1 MCIEVEN
8 FVRIDPDDK
17 DKGQILWRADFRDNP
32 SFQQQIRNA
41 GMSLFQ
47 MQFNGWGNPYPS
59 NWGDDHYYMGRGGW
73 DRDYVCTLFINW
85 TMRSGATLTSAMRT
99 GWGFPVQIGVYAQG
113 TAVARYYEVDVPVY
127 DQRQVGV
134 NDDGSPVFERVQV
147 GVRTEWQKH
156 VREYVDY
163 VQFALLNAQ
172 TGVPVIMSDGNAC
185 VLNVP
190 GDATDWTSNYSTPFF
205 TVRQQGW
212 FTKEPPT
219 VDTHRAST
227 PRAADGAPDDGYSTS
242 AIKDAFHPHF
252 RTTPPGIMFGIMQ
265 GGY

>member
-1 MCIEVEN
+1 M
-8 FVRIDPDDK
+8 RIDPDDK

-134 NDDGSPVFERVQV
+134 NDDGSPVLSGSRW
-147 GVRTEWQKH
+147 GSGPSGR
-156 VREYVDY
+156 
-163 VQFALLNAQ
+163 
-172 TGVPVIMSDGNAC
+172 
-185 VLNVP
+185 
-190 GDATDWTSNYSTPFF
+190 STC
-205 TVRQQGW
+205 
-212 FTKEPPT
+212 
-219 VDTHRAST
+219 AST
-227 PRAADGAPDDGYSTS
+227 STTS
-242 AIKDAFHPHF
+242 SSRCSTRRPASPSS
-252 RTTPPGIMFGIMQ
+252 
-265 GGY
+265 